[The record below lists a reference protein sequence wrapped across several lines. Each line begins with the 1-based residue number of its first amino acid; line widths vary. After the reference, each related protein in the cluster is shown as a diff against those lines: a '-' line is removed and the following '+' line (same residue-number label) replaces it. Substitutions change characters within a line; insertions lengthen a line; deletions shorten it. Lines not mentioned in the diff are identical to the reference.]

1 MKLGL
6 FGGSFDPVHA
16 GHVLPVLAAR
26 DCLEL
31 DRVIYLPTA
40 RPPHKP
46 GHQFAPWHARF
57 SMVELA
63 LIDEPDLL
71 VSPLELTPG
80 RTAYTVDTLEHFQRQ
95 HPEAELHLLIG
106 GDSFAGLESW
116 QRWREIVEIAR
127 LVVLVRPG
135 WEIEH
140 TRRHLT
146 PELRRLAG
154 DSRVHFMANRA
165 VEVSS
170 TELREKVRTGAPI
183 TADEMSPLVLQYV
196 QKYSLYR

>member
-16 GHVLPVLAAR
+16 GHVRPVLEAR
-26 DCLEL
+26 DRLGL

-40 RPPHKP
+40 RPPHKSE
-46 GHQFAPWHARF
+46 HEFAPAHARF

-63 LIDEPDLL
+63 LLDEPDLL
-71 VSPLELTPG
+71 VSALELTPG
-80 RTAYTVDTLEHFQRQ
+80 RTAFTIDTLEHFHREQ
-95 HPEAELHLLIG
+95 PAAELYLLIG

-116 QRWREIVEIAR
+116 KRWHEIVELAR

-146 PELRRLAG
+146 PELAKLA
-154 DSRVHFMANRA
+154 DNDRVHFLANPA

-170 TELREKVRTGAPI
+170 TDLRRRVRRGEDIPA
-183 TADEMSPLVLQYV
+183 EVLSPLVLQYV
-196 QKYSLYR
+196 RKYSLYR

>member
-16 GHVLPVLAAR
+16 GHVLPVLEAR
-26 DCLEL
+26 DRLGLE
-31 DRVIYLPTA
+31 RVVYLPTA

-46 GHQFAPWHARF
+46 GRQFAPWHARF

-63 LIDEPDLL
+63 LIDEPDLR

-80 RTAYTVDTLEHFQRQ
+80 RTAYTVDTLEHFQRE
-95 HPEAELHLLIG
+95 HPGAELYLLIG

-116 QRWREIVEIAR
+116 QRWPEIVELAR

-140 TRRHLT
+140 TRSHLT
-146 PELRRLAG
+146 PQLARLAG
-154 DSRVHFMANRA
+154 SERVHFLANQTVTA
-165 VEVSS
+165 SS
-170 TELREKVRTGAPI
+170 TELREKLRAGEPI
-183 TADEMSPLVLQYV
+183 AADEMSPLVLQYV
-196 QKYSLYR
+196 QKYSLYS